1 MRLFNDPVF
10 ARCPSRR
17 PSRPAWETP
26 RRKGGKRRPWPDP
39 KVRNGNGGKGGGN
52 KSGMDCGIPADQT
65 GAEHSPA
72 KISRTPETGRERKQL
87 SGQNTG
93 TRKVPA
99 ETGKRHAALKRPAAS
114 GPAPSHGQGS
124 LLRPGFRTRRKR
136 RKRGGSGPAGTSPRN
151 RARGGAMDPRT
162 AVSRPSRRLKCP
174 QHGRKE
180 EKG

>member
-26 RRKGGKRRPWPDP
+26 RRNGGKRRPWPDP

-52 KSGMDCGIPADQT
+52 KRGMDCGIPADQT

-72 KISRTPETGRERKQL
+72 TLSRTPETGRERKQL

-93 TRKVPA
+93 TRKVPRGDRQTARGA
-99 ETGKRHAALKRPAAS
+99 ETPRGVRPRPTARA
-114 GPAPSHGQGS
+114 GQSVPPPLYG
-124 LLRPGFRTRRKR
+124 TRRKR
-136 RKRGGSGPAGTSPRN
+136 RKRGGSGSAGTPPRN
-151 RARGGAMDPRT
+151 HARGGATNPRT
-162 AVSRPSRRLKCP
+162 ADSLPSRRLKCR
-174 QHGRKE
+174 QQ
-180 EKG
+180 

>member
-26 RRKGGKRRPWPDP
+26 RRNGGKRRPWPDP
-39 KVRNGNGGKGGGN
+39 KVRNGNGGKAAKTIAAWTAGFRRTKPARNILWQTLPGHPKRGGEGN
-52 KSGMDCGIPADQT
+52 SCQD
-65 GAEHSPA
+65 
-72 KISRTPETGRERKQL
+72 RTRGRGR
-87 SGQNTG
+87 S
-93 TRKVPA
+93 PA
-99 ETGKRHAALKRPAAS
+99 ETDKRHAALKRSAAS

-162 AVSRPSRRLKCP
+162 AVSRPSRRLKCR
-174 QHGRKE
+174 QQ
-180 EKG
+180 

>member
-17 PSRPAWETP
+17 PSRPAWKTP
-26 RRKGGKRRPWPDP
+26 RRNGGKRRPWPDP

-52 KSGMDCGIPADQT
+52 KRGMDCGIPADQT

-72 KISRTPETGRERKQL
+72 KLFRTPETGRERKQL

-114 GPAPSHGQGS
+114 GPAPSHGQGG
-124 LLRPGFRTRRKR
+124 LLRPRFTEQGGNAGSAVVQAQRERPRT
-136 RKRGGSGPAGTSPRN
+136 GH
-151 RARGGAMDPRT
+151 ARGGAMNPRT
-162 AVSRPSRRLKCP
+162 ADSLPSRRLKCR
-174 QHGRKE
+174 QQ
-180 EKG
+180 

>member
-26 RRKGGKRRPWPDP
+26 RRNGGKRRPWPDP

-52 KSGMDCGIPADQT
+52 KRGMDCGIPADQT

-72 KISRTPETGRERKQL
+72 KPSCTPETGRGRKQL

-93 TRKVPA
+93 TRKVPRGDRQTARGA
-99 ETGKRHAALKRPAAS
+99 ETPRGVRPRPIARAGQSAPPRLPES
-114 GPAPSHGQGS
+114 GENAGS
-124 LLRPGFRTRRKR
+124 AVVQVPRERPRETMPGEARRIPGR
-136 RKRGGSGPAGTSPRN
+136 LFPGPRGG
-151 RARGGAMDPRT
+151 
-162 AVSRPSRRLKCP
+162 
-174 QHGRKE
+174 
-180 EKG
+180 